1 MAASYNMESPEATG
15 SRDLAAI
22 VHDFNN
28 LLGVVLNFTILAR
41 ERLAAAPES
50 GSAAQAE
57 QVLRYLERVER
68 AARSAVQLTK
78 ELGALTPP
86 KRPEPP

>member
-1 MAASYNMESPEATG
+1 MESPQETG
-15 SRDLAAI
+15 SRDLATI

-50 GSAAQAE
+50 GSAEAE
-57 QVLRYLERVER
+57 QALKHLERVER
-68 AARSAVQLTK
+68 AARSAIQLTK
-78 ELGALTPP
+78 ELGALIPP
-86 KRPEPP
+86 KERPERP